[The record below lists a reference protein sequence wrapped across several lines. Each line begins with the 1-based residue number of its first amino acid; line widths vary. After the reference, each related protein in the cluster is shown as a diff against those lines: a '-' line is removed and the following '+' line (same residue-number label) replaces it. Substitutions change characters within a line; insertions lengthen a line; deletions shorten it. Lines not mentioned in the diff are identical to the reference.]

1 LRQELFGE
9 GFFGMVMEEG
19 ESGHGED
26 CVAQRFSYGDL
37 TVYSSHSIVEKS
49 SDLRWGGMSY
59 VVID

>member
-37 TVYSSHSIVEKS
+37 FNDKS
-49 SDLRWGGMSY
+49 DRFLDVFVSA
-59 VVID
+59 